1 MLSLLLA
8 VLSSALVSITMR
20 FSQARVKN
28 STAML
33 AVNYIMCLGLSWWE
47 TGFVSPFSSAPGF
60 GLTLVLGLVN
70 GFLYLA
76 GFVLLQV
83 NIRKNGVVLS
93 STFMK
98 LGLLVSMLASVLLFR
113 EQPELWQWLGFGLAV
128 AAIVLINYQPGGEK
142 AQAKWGL
149 LLALLA
155 GGTADS
161 MSKVFEQLGNPVLSG
176 HFLLYTFLSA
186 LGFCLLLWIREK
198 QPLPGL
204 REWGYGLLI
213 GIPNYFSAKFLLSAL
228 NTVPGVIVYPVC
240 SVGTILVVTL
250 AGVLAFKEKL
260 EKRQWLALA
269 MILAALALLNIKG

>member
-1 MLSLLLA
+1 MLSLIFA
-8 VLSSALVSITMR
+8 VLSSALVSVTMR

-28 STAML
+28 NTAML
-33 AVNYIMCLGLSWWE
+33 AVNYIMCLALSWWE
-47 TGFVSPFSSAPGF
+47 TGFVSPLSTAPGF
-60 GLTLVLGLVN
+60 GLTLGLGLVN

-98 LGLLVSMLASVLLFR
+98 LGLLVSMLVSVLFFR

-128 AAIVLINYQPGGEK
+128 AAIILINYRPDGSK
-142 AQAKWGL
+142 AEAKWGL
-149 LLALLA
+149 ILALLA

-186 LGFCLLLWIREK
+186 FAFCLLLCLQEK
-198 QPLPGL
+198 QPLPGK

-228 NTVPGVIVYPVC
+228 KTVPAVIVYPVC
-240 SVGTILVVTL
+240 SVGTILVVTI
-250 AGVLAFKEKL
+250 AGVFAFRERL

-269 MILAALALLNIKG
+269 MILAALALLNIE